1 MKRSGFLVIAV
12 LLSLA
17 LPTRATWNQLAQF
30 NSKLSCGFFF
40 DAQHGLIGSGYR
52 FDFSSPAKI
61 YLTNDGGAN
70 WSTANTPVESGAVTS
85 ISMIDRMRG
94 YASIFGLSQSLW
106 VTTDGGQDWSDLSPA
121 GFDRATSVFANA
133 NIIALTTWSDLNGIS
148 TDGGM
153 TWRAGVLGAGHTN
166 MVTFANATHGVTI
179 MRSADPPYSTT
190 DGGATWLQP
199 AGIVPEAWSIFA
211 DTLAGAY
218 YLANEGDML
227 SPLRSILRSIDNGM
241 TWNALYTF
249 ADPQLS
255 LTGHITGAAGR
266 LYIQTV
272 TGSSGLYRSN
282 DGGTS
287 WIPIGGP
294 FGARDMRFVTAGCN
308 GGVIYAFD
316 DSGGIWQTTDG
327 GDGTLEDAKMW
338 TELHPANIST
348 PAGDTISIP
357 IYLSTNATKPIEIT
371 GRANDTIIFILNTDF
386 LTPVGLDSTLSP
398 LILRSLDMS
407 GDTVRLIVDA
417 SGIIVMNGGK
427 VNTKLGN
434 LRFVVRV
441 APVLS
446 CNITLASSSI
456 AVNYSGCSPSAIT
469 NDSVLVTLAPRC
481 GDSLLW
487 MLLRMGELELRIN
500 PNPAA
505 TYIHCE
511 LTGHGEG
518 AATITILDRL
528 GRTVMTQEADRREVT
543 LDARL
548 LSAGIYGVVVRLDGC
563 IARGK
568 FVVDR

>member
-52 FDFSSPAKI
+52 LDFSSPAKI

-106 VTTDGGQDWSDLSPA
+106 VTTDGGMNWSDLSPA

-148 TDGGM
+148 TDGGV
-153 TWRAGVLGAGHTN
+153 TWRAGVLSAGHTN

-190 DGGATWLQP
+190 DGGTTWLQP

-227 SPLRSILRSIDNGM
+227 SPLRSVLRSADNGT
-241 TWNALYTF
+241 TWAAIYQF
-249 ADPQLS
+249 GDPQLS

-272 TGSSGLYRSN
+272 SGASGLYRSN
-282 DGGTS
+282 DGGQS
-287 WIPIGGP
+287 WNPIGGP
-294 FGARDMRFVTAGCN
+294 YGARDMRFVIAGCN
-308 GGVIYAFD
+308 GEVIYAFD
-316 DSGGIWQTTDG
+316 DSGGVWQTTDG

-338 TELHPANIST
+338 TELHPANISA

-371 GRANDTIIFILNTDF
+371 ARANDTIIFILNTDF
-386 LTPVGLDSTLSP
+386 LTPVGLDSALSP

-446 CNITLASSSI
+446 CNIILASSSI
-456 AVNYSGCSPSAIT
+456 AVNSSGCSPSAIT

-518 AATITILDRL
+518 AATVTIFDRL
-528 GRTVMTQEADRREVT
+528 GRTVMTQVADRREVT
-543 LDARL
+543 LDARFL
-548 LSAGIYGVVVRLDGC
+548 PAGIYGVVVRLDGC